1 MKELYL
7 SYLNDAR
14 RLFERIHTL
23 KETKRQCFD
32 VDEIKRLNARIDILT
47 TERLEL
53 LRDSKDIAKY
63 LTDDEL
69 AEVVYAYNGNAC

>member
-7 SYLNDAR
+7 NYLNDAKK
-14 RLFERIHTL
+14 LFERIHAL
-23 KETKRQCFD
+23 KEAKHQCFD
-32 VDEIKRLNARIDILT
+32 TDEIKSLCTRIELLT

-53 LRDSKDIAKY
+53 LRDAKEIAKF

-69 AEVVYAYNGNAC
+69 AEMIYIYQGNAC

>member
-7 SYLNDAR
+7 NYLNDAK
-14 RLFERIHTL
+14 RLFERIHAL
-23 KETKRQCFD
+23 NEAKRHCFD
-32 VDEIKRLNARIDILT
+32 VDEIKCLTARIEFLT

-53 LRDSKDIAKY
+53 LRDSKEIAKY

-69 AEVVYAYNGNAC
+69 KEIICIYQGNAC

>member
-7 SYLNDAR
+7 NYLNDAK
-14 RLFERIHTL
+14 RLFERIHAL
-23 KETKRQCFD
+23 QEVKRQCFD
-32 VDEIKRLNARIDILT
+32 VGEIKRLTARIELLT

-53 LRDSKDIAKY
+53 IRDSKEIAKF

-69 AEVVYAYNGNAC
+69 AEIACIYNGNAC

>member
-7 SYLNDAR
+7 NYLNDAK
-14 RLFERIHTL
+14 RLFERIHAL
-23 KETKRQCFD
+23 QEAKRQCFD
-32 VDEIKRLNARIDILT
+32 VNEIKRLTARIELLT

-53 LRDSKDIAKY
+53 LRDSKEIAKY

-69 AEVVYAYNGNAC
+69 EEIICIYQGNAC